1 MSSKWDYLLHL
12 RRGMTGSRGGA
23 VTLVEFAS
31 CTQLGA
37 TRAAPSVPNMLVRKR
52 THDTPSRV
60 VM

>member
-23 VTLVEFAS
+23 VALVEFTS
-31 CTQLGA
+31 CAQLGT
-37 TRAAPSVPNMLVRKR
+37 TRAAPPIPNMLVRKR
-52 THDTPSRV
+52 THDTPSKV

>member
-31 CTQLGA
+31 FAQRDA
-37 TRAAPSVPNMLVRKR
+37 TRAAPSIPNMLVRKR
-52 THDTPSRV
+52 THGASPKV